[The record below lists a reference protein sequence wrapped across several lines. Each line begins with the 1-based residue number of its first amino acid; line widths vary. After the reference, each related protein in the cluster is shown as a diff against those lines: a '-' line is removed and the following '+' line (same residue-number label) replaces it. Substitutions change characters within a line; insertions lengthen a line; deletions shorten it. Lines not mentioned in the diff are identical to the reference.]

1 MVNYEKVKE
10 IVNKEYY
17 NKDLSY
23 WDKMFNQA
31 LTGNIGKFGMN
42 SANMILNKF
51 EKWVLNED
59 DRTDINKDGNIYDYE
74 KSIEERLKRIEGK
87 YRETNKILEKE
98 IKEGEEGERLGEIG
112 KKWKRNDNLYNYEES
127 MENRLKRLYKESG
140 VVSFY

>member
-74 KSIEERLKRIEGK
+74 KSIEKRLKRIEGK
-87 YRETNKILEKE
+87 YIKEILEKE
-98 IKEGEEGERLGEIG
+98 KERKEEERLGEIG
-112 KKWKRNDNLYNYEES
+112 KKWKRNNNLYNYEES
-127 MENRLKRLYKESG
+127 MENRLERLYKESG
-140 VVSFY
+140 VKPTYIKK

>member
-59 DRTDINKDGNIYDYE
+59 DITDINKDGNIYDYE

-98 IKEGEEGERLGEIG
+98 KEIKEGERLGEIG

>member
-74 KSIEERLKRIEGK
+74 KSIEKRLKRIEGK
-87 YRETNKILEKE
+87 YIKEILEKE
-98 IKEGEEGERLGEIG
+98 KERKEGERLGEIG
-112 KKWKRNDNLYNYEES
+112 KKWKRNNNLYNYEES
-127 MENRLKRLYKESG
+127 MENRLERLYKESG
-140 VVSFY
+140 VKPTYIKK